1 MRAAILLPY
10 NAANFQINFLRVLT
24 VISGEK
30 IDLKN
35 LVLLLPKM
43 SRPSTES
50 KKATILTLEPMS
62 YQVIQQAL
70 STLKEEHEKTIE
82 LNKKLQFYR
91 TTLEKAFLTGK
102 TDQLIF
108 EGLYKGGQIT
118 VTTLTGGKIP
128 VNVRYT
134 DNVKDIQEK
143 IYKTQGIPVLN
154 QRIIF
159 GGRRL
164 KPHRS
169 IYSYKIP
176 VGGQLHL
183 VMDMS
188 PVQHPWCPS
197 DPKEIAD
204 DQYYIEEAVRKLIE
218 REQFKVTYGY

>member
-1 MRAAILLPY
+1 M
-10 NAANFQINFLRVLT
+10 NSRVSTGIGQSTTPPT
-24 VISGEK
+24 VI
-30 IDLKN
+30 LQ
-35 LVLLLPKM
+35 
-43 SRPSTES
+43 
-50 KKATILTLEPMS
+50 PMS
-62 YQVIQQAL
+62 YQTIQKAL
-70 STLKEEHEKTIE
+70 SALKEEHEKTIE

-118 VTTLTGGKIP
+118 VTTLTGGKIT

>member
-1 MRAAILLPY
+1 MPM
-10 NAANFQINFLRVLT
+10 NSHVGTGN
-24 VISGEK
+24 
-30 IDLKN
+30 
-35 LVLLLPKM
+35 
-43 SRPSTES
+43 
-50 KKATILTLEPMS
+50 KKATTVILEPMS

-70 STLKEEHEKTIE
+70 SALKEEHEKTIE

-91 TTLEKAFLTGK
+91 TTLENAFLTGK

-143 IYKTQGIPVLN
+143 IYKTEGIPVLN

>member
-1 MRAAILLPY
+1 
-10 NAANFQINFLRVLT
+10 
-24 VISGEK
+24 
-30 IDLKN
+30 
-35 LVLLLPKM
+35 M
-43 SRPSTES
+43 SAGTGI
-50 KKATILTLEPMS
+50 KKATTVTLVPMS

-70 STLKEEHEKTIE
+70 SALKEEHEKTIE

-91 TTLEKAFLTGK
+91 TTLENAFLTGK

>member
-1 MRAAILLPY
+1 M
-10 NAANFQINFLRVLT
+10 
-24 VISGEK
+24 
-30 IDLKN
+30 
-35 LVLLLPKM
+35 
-43 SRPSTES
+43 TEFT
-50 KKATILTLEPMS
+50 KPMS
-62 YQVIQQAL
+62 YQAVQKAL
-70 STLKEEHEKTIE
+70 SILKEEHEKTIE

-91 TTLEKAFLTGK
+91 TRLEKAFLTGK
-102 TDQLIF
+102 TDELIF

-118 VTTLTGGKIP
+118 ITTLTGGKII
-128 VNVRYT
+128 VDVRYT

-143 IYKTQGIPVLN
+143 IYKTEGIPVLN

-176 VGGQLHL
+176 VGGTLHL
-183 VMDMS
+183 VLDMS
-188 PVQHPWCPS
+188 PGLRPWCPS

-218 REQFKVTYGY
+218 RQTFEKKYLH

>member
-91 TTLEKAFLTGK
+91 TTLETAFLTGK

-118 VTTLTGGKIP
+118 VTTLTGGKIT

>member
-1 MRAAILLPY
+1 M
-10 NAANFQINFLRVLT
+10 QH
-24 VISGEK
+24 K
-30 IDLKN
+30 H
-35 LVLLLPKM
+35 
-43 SRPSTES
+43 PSTIHAEKMNVARS
-50 KKATILTLEPMS
+50 ALQKELKKMM
-62 YQVIQQAL
+62 
-70 STLKEEHEKTIE
+70 E
-82 LNKKLQFYR
+82 LNKEIQNFR
-91 TTLEKAFLTGK
+91 TKLEKAFLTGK

-143 IYKTQGIPVLN
+143 IYKTEGIPVLN
-154 QRIIF
+154 QMIIF
-159 GGRRL
+159 VGRRL

-218 REQFKVTYGY
+218 REQFKATYGY